1 MVPIPGFI
9 FITWESFQRTTKYC
23 LRKFSSNLLPWP
35 SSVSS
40 LDSWVSSLS
49 HRDGVV
55 CVEWLRLVG
64 LIRSPLRDVF
74 CSFTVICAW
83 LGNQG
88 KALPQPH
95 PLNKQRPKH
104 QAKTAAPQERKNRVA
119 LGIQMFGK
127 PGQANSCRT
136 TIQTQQLLCS
146 LCACIFVLIS

>member
-74 CSFTVICAW
+74 CSFTVICAC

-95 PLNKQRPKH
+95 PLNKHPNTKPKLLLH
-104 QAKTAAPQERKNRVA
+104 RRERTGLPLEFKCLENQAKQTHAGQPS
-119 LGIQMFGK
+119 K
-127 PGQANSCRT
+127 PS
-136 TIQTQQLLCS
+136 S
-146 LCACIFVLIS
+146 FCAVFVLVSLF